1 MVQGRMDGPRQPS
14 LGVVRELTDQHVIG
28 QLLAA
33 PELTRAELAAR
44 TSISKPTISESVR
57 RLTEAGMLA
66 EGGQQT
72 GRRGPAGTFYRL
84 RSDVGVAVAASA
96 GPDGV
101 LVEVLSARGD
111 LLRRTHRP
119 VAVPTTRSA
128 LEPLLAEATR
138 ASLAGAPGPALAA
151 TLSVAGPVDR
161 ATGRLVRLPDSPFL
175 ADDLDPV
182 PLLAPLLGVPPTVD
196 NDVDWAALAERAE
209 GSADGL
215 DDFVYVFCGPG
226 LGGAVITS
234 GAVLHGGR
242 GLAGEIA
249 HVRTLGPGGRA
260 LRLVEVF
267 AELGLRR
274 PGSAALDVDRIR
286 TVLDGSTAHDR
297 ETGAAVVT
305 ALAGVIASIGTVLD
319 PQSVVVGGPWAG
331 HPTLTGRLPD
341 AVAELAAVPTEV
353 RFATLGPDAPQL
365 GARRA
370 AVHAAQ
376 AALTGKLSAA
386 TALPNGG
393 R

>member
-1 MVQGRMDGPRQPS
+1 MRGGTDGPRQPS
-14 LGVVRELTDQHVIG
+14 LGVVRELTDRHVIG

-33 PELTRAELAAR
+33 SELTRAELAAR
-44 TSISKPTISESVR
+44 TAISKPTISESVR
-57 RLTEAGMLA
+57 RLTEAGLLS

-101 LVEVLSARGD
+101 VVEVLDPRGD
-111 LLRRTHRP
+111 LLRRSHRP

-128 LEPLLAEATR
+128 LEPLLVAATTD
-138 ASLAGAPGPALAA
+138 ALAGAPGPALAA

-182 PLLAPLLGVPPTVD
+182 PLLTPLLGLAPTVD

-209 GSADGL
+209 GSAQGL

-226 LGGAVITS
+226 LGGAVVT
-234 GAVLHGGR
+234 GGTVLRGGR

-249 HVRTLGPGGRA
+249 HVRTVGPGGRA
-260 LRLVEVF
+260 VRLVEVF

-286 TVLDGSTAHDR
+286 TVLDGSTQDDR
-297 ETGAAVVT
+297 ETGEAVLT
-305 ALAGVIASIGTVLD
+305 ALAGVIASISTVLD
-319 PQSVVVGGPWAG
+319 PQSVVVGGPWAD
-331 HPTLTGRLPD
+331 HPMLAERLPD
-341 AVAELAAVPTEV
+341 AVARSGSRRDRGPVCHPGTGCPAP
-353 RFATLGPDAPQL
+353 RRPPSCGRGGPDRL
-365 GARRA
+365 DR
-370 AVHAAQ
+370 Q
-376 AALTGKLSAA
+376 A
-386 TALPNGG
+386 
-393 R
+393 